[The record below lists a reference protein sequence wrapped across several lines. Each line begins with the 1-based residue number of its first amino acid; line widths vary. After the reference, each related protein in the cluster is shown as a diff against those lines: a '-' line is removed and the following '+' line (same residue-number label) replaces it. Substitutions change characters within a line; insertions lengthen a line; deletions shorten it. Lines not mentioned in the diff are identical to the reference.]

1 MAGRGYKKYM
11 KKNVQKDYNLVKI
24 FVISFCAMLLIFTYL
39 IKSFTPSVDV
49 SIGDYKQE
57 TEIEDVEEIKKNV
70 DNRLAMIQDEDRGRN
85 FEDIMR
91 NADDVDK
98 NELRKNIKPL
108 SKATIDDQ
116 EKDQSVS
123 KDDSNSKDIV
133 KTQNAEPVY
142 KVFIGTYT
150 SAEQAKVAKDI
161 ISDTGSSLN
170 PIVKC
175 IGSNNYT
182 LQVGIF
188 KNKASADAL
197 LYTIQQNHLPG
208 RIVQDY

>member
-1 MAGRGYKKYM
+1 MAARTYKKYM
-11 KKNVQKDYNLVKI
+11 KKNVTNDYTLWKL
-24 FVISFCAMLLIFTYL
+24 FAISFFGMLLVFTFI

-57 TEIEDVEEIKKNV
+57 TEVDNSEEIKKVV
-70 DNRLAMIQDEDRGRN
+70 DGRLAMIQDEDLGKN
-85 FEDIMR
+85 FSEIIKKAEDEKKEE
-91 NADDVDK
+91 V
-98 NELRKNIKPL
+98 ELKKL
-108 SKATIDDQ
+108 SK
-116 EKDQSVS
+116 VS
-123 KDDSNSKDIV
+123 NPENTNVTEAI
-133 KTQNAEPVY
+133 KTTTVDPVY

-161 ISDTGSSLN
+161 IVESGSNLN

-188 KNKASADAL
+188 KNKNSAEAL

-208 RIVQDY
+208 RIIQEY

>member
-1 MAGRGYKKYM
+1 MASRGYKKYM
-11 KKNVQKDYNLVKI
+11 KQTNEKDYGLLKLFIV
-24 FVISFCAMLLIFTYL
+24 SFFGMLLVFTFV
-39 IKSFTPSVDV
+39 IKSFSPSVDV
-49 SIGDYKQE
+49 TIGDYQQE
-57 TEIEDVEEIKKNV
+57 QDVVSEEEAKNNV
-70 DNRLAMIQDEDRGRN
+70 DNRLAMIQDEDQGRN
-85 FEDIMR
+85 FTDLMKKAESSETVEATTDVSR
-91 NADDVDK
+91 TKSQPSQPVVVDSVADA
-98 NELRKNIKPL
+98 LITP
-108 SKATIDDQ
+108 S
-116 EKDQSVS
+116 
-123 KDDSNSKDIV
+123 
-133 KTQNAEPVY
+133 AEPMY

-161 ISDTGSSLN
+161 IQETGAGLN

-188 KNKASADAL
+188 KNKNSAESM

>member
-1 MAGRGYKKYM
+1 MASRGYKKYM
-11 KKNVQKDYNLVKI
+11 KQTNEKDYGLLKLFIV
-24 FVISFCAMLLIFTYL
+24 SFFGMLLVFTFV
-39 IKSFTPSVDV
+39 IKSFSPSVDV
-49 SIGDYKQE
+49 TIGDYQQE
-57 TEIEDVEEIKKNV
+57 QDVVSEEEAKNNV
-70 DNRLAMIQDEDRGRN
+70 DNRLAMIQDEDQGRN
-85 FEDIMR
+85 FTDLMKKAESSETVEVTTDVSR
-91 NADDVDK
+91 TQSQPSQPVVVDSVADA
-98 NELRKNIKPL
+98 LITP
-108 SKATIDDQ
+108 S
-116 EKDQSVS
+116 
-123 KDDSNSKDIV
+123 
-133 KTQNAEPVY
+133 AEPMY

-161 ISDTGSSLN
+161 IQETGAGLN

-188 KNKASADAL
+188 KNKNSAESM

>member
-1 MAGRGYKKYM
+1 MAARTYKKYM
-11 KKNVQKDYNLVKI
+11 KQNATKDFALWKL
-24 FVISFCAMLLIFTYL
+24 FVISFFCMLLFFTFV
-39 IKSFTPSVDV
+39 IKSFSPSVDV

-57 TEIEDVEEIKKNV
+57 SEMDNSDEMKKIV
-70 DNRLAMIQDEDRGRN
+70 DGRLAMIQDEDQGRN
-85 FEDIMR
+85 FSELMKKAEDVQKDER
-91 NADDVDK
+91 TDTSLNK
-98 NELRKNIKPL
+98 L
-108 SKATIDDQ
+108 ATTASS
-116 EKDQSVS
+116 E
-123 KDDSNSKDIV
+123 SNSV
-133 KTQNAEPVY
+133 AEALKTPAVDPVY

-161 ISDTGSSLN
+161 IMETGSSLN

-188 KNKASADAL
+188 KNKASAETL

-208 RIVQDY
+208 RIVQEY

>member
-1 MAGRGYKKYM
+1 MARAYKKYM
-11 KKNVQKDYNLVKI
+11 KKEVKKDFSLLKLFI
-24 FVISFCAMLLIFTYL
+24 ISFSVMLLVFVYL
-39 IKSFTPSVDV
+39 IKSFSPSVDV

-57 TEIEDVEEIKKNV
+57 TEIEDIEEIKKNV
-70 DNRLAMIQDEDRGRN
+70 DNRLAIIQEEDRGKS
-85 FEDIMR
+85 FETLMS
-91 NADDVDK
+91 AAEDVTPEEK
-98 NELRKNIKPL
+98 RKNVKPL
-108 SKATIDDQ
+108 SKAKIEDN
-116 EKDQSVS
+116 EPNVAEA
-123 KDDSNSKDIV
+123 V
-133 KTQNAEPVY
+133 KTQPEDPVY

-161 ISDTGSSLN
+161 IADTGSSLN

-208 RIVQDY
+208 RIVQEY